1 MTRKIF
7 RSILIV
13 SISVFLIGMV
23 CILGVLYQSFGNQL
37 EKELKKEAQYLAVA
51 IENAGQ
57 DVLEELSDKG
67 ERVTLVGADG
77 SVLFDSYADESVME
91 NHGDRNE
98 IIDALKNGYGEAIR
112 QSETMGK
119 KTVYYALRLK
129 DGNVV
134 RVSST
139 QDNVVSIIQDLIRP
153 LILTL
158 ILITVMSG
166 FFASKIAKKIVEP
179 LNQLDLEKPDQNDA
193 YDEMAPLLTK
203 ISKQQHTIQN
213 QLKDAKRQQEEF
225 ALITRHMGEG
235 LFVLDVHGNLLS
247 FNKSGLEMLG
257 VSNAEAGQNVLEL
270 NRSKVFR
277 ETVEDVLEGNH
288 HETIMEL
295 NGLSC
300 QMIANPVFDDGKKK
314 GAVLLLIDSTEK
326 MQLEQLRREFTANVS
341 HELKTPLTSIS
352 GFAEIMRD
360 GMVKPEDIKKFAD
373 RIFQEAQRL
382 ITLVNDV
389 IKISQL
395 DEGGIPYEKE
405 EVDLFQMAQEILDHL
420 RPEAEKNGIK
430 LRLNGDHA
438 IRYMEKPIFE
448 EVLYN
453 LCDNAIRYNRKGGI
467 VSVRVR
473 QDENETKISV
483 KDTGIGIPIVHQK
496 RIFQRFYRVD
506 KSHSKEIGGTG
517 LGLSIVKHGAN
528 YLGAEIGL
536 ESMTGDG
543 STFWLRWEN
552 RKTEKTDSN
561 R

>member
-203 ISKQQHTIQN
+203 S
-213 QLKDAKRQQEEF
+213 A
-225 ALITRHMGEG
+225 
-235 LFVLDVHGNLLS
+235 
-247 FNKSGLEMLG
+247 
-257 VSNAEAGQNVLEL
+257 
-270 NRSKVFR
+270 
-277 ETVEDVLEGNH
+277 
-288 HETIMEL
+288 
-295 NGLSC
+295 
-300 QMIANPVFDDGKKK
+300 
-314 GAVLLLIDSTEK
+314 
-326 MQLEQLRREFTANVS
+326 
-341 HELKTPLTSIS
+341 
-352 GFAEIMRD
+352 
-360 GMVKPEDIKKFAD
+360 
-373 RIFQEAQRL
+373 
-382 ITLVNDV
+382 
-389 IKISQL
+389 
-395 DEGGIPYEKE
+395 
-405 EVDLFQMAQEILDHL
+405 
-420 RPEAEKNGIK
+420 
-430 LRLNGDHA
+430 
-438 IRYMEKPIFE
+438 
-448 EVLYN
+448 
-453 LCDNAIRYNRKGGI
+453 
-467 VSVRVR
+467 
-473 QDENETKISV
+473 
-483 KDTGIGIPIVHQK
+483 
-496 RIFQRFYRVD
+496 
-506 KSHSKEIGGTG
+506 
-517 LGLSIVKHGAN
+517 
-528 YLGAEIGL
+528 
-536 ESMTGDG
+536 
-543 STFWLRWEN
+543 
-552 RKTEKTDSN
+552 
-561 R
+561 

>member
-13 SISVFLIGMV
+13 SISVFLIGMA

-37 EKELKKEAQYLAVA
+37 EKELKKEAQYLEVA

-57 DVLEELSDKG
+57 DVLEDLAGKG
-67 ERVTLVGADG
+67 ERVTLIHADG
-77 SVLFDSYADESVME
+77 SVLFDSYADESIME
-91 NHGDRNE
+91 NHSDRKE
-98 IIDALKNGYGEAIR
+98 IKDALKNGYGEATR

-129 DGNVV
+129 DGNIV

-139 QDNVVSIIQDLIRP
+139 QDSVLNIIQDVIRP
-153 LILTL
+153 LIIIL
-158 ILITVMSG
+158 ILIIVMSG
-166 FFASKIAKKIVEP
+166 FFASKIAKKIVKP

-203 ISKQQHTIQN
+203 ISRQQHTIQH

-225 ALITRHMGEG
+225 ALITRHMREG
-235 LFVLDVHGNLLS
+235 LFVLDTHGNLLS

-270 NRSKVFR
+270 NRSKIFR

-288 HETIMEL
+288 HETVIEL

-352 GFAEIMRD
+352 GFAEIIRD

-382 ITLVNDV
+382 ISLVNDV

-438 IRYMEKPIFE
+438 IRIMEKPIFE

-483 KDTGIGIPIVHQK
+483 KDTGIGIALVHQK

-552 RKTEKTDSN
+552 KKTEKTDSD

>member
-295 NGLSC
+295 N
-300 QMIANPVFDDGKKK
+300 DDGKKK

-389 IKISQL
+389 IKR
-395 DEGGIPYEKE
+395 GGS
-405 EVDLFQMAQEILDHL
+405 VSDGAGNL
-420 RPEAEKNGIK
+420 RSSAA
-430 LRLNGDHA
+430 RS
-438 IRYMEKPIFE
+438 
-448 EVLYN
+448 
-453 LCDNAIRYNRKGGI
+453 RKKW
-467 VSVRVR
+467 
-473 QDENETKISV
+473 NK
-483 KDTGIGIPIVHQK
+483 
-496 RIFQRFYRVD
+496 
-506 KSHSKEIGGTG
+506 
-517 LGLSIVKHGAN
+517 
-528 YLGAEIGL
+528 AEIKWRSCDPIYG
-536 ESMTGDG
+536 E
-543 STFWLRWEN
+543 
-552 RKTEKTDSN
+552 TDF
-561 R
+561 